1 MPAFTQGLVAVA
13 YLALAGGAV
22 FALANWGGP
31 LGAPYSAGVGA
42 ALALTGAL
50 VHAALARSRRDRLL
64 AEMLHALHRSQSSIA
79 EGVTTLREE
88 LRELVELVDET
99 RANLPGRGYGELAA
113 EMRVLETLLR
123 QAAGSKDEP
132 SLAPSRAPRA
142 VAGPSAPPRDVAE
155 DELLDLIHDSLEH
168 SRIDVYL
175 QPVVSLPQR
184 KPTFYETFSRLR
196 SPEGAEIEPAKY
208 LSVAERTGLI
218 TAIDN
223 NLLFRCVQ
231 LVRRTQRRNLKLGF
245 FCNISPHTLRD
256 TSFFPEFIDFME
268 RNARLAPSLVFEF
281 AQADFASHDGGVRAN
296 LDRLADMGFRFSI
309 DQIETLDI
317 DVAELVDRKVS
328 FLKVEADA
336 LLARLLDGDTEAGLE
351 VHRLLRALDRAGI
364 YLIVEK
370 IESESQVVELLD
382 YGIDFGQGYLF
393 GAPRLSREGE

>member
-1 MPAFTQGLVAVA
+1 MPIFTQGLIAFA

-22 FALANWGGP
+22 FALANWGGEM
-31 LGAPYSAGVGA
+31 GAPYSAAVGA
-42 ALALTGAL
+42 AIALTGAL
-50 VHAALARSRRDRLL
+50 IHGALARSRRDRLL
-64 AEMLHALHRSQSSIA
+64 ADMLRTLHRSQTSIA
-79 EGVTTLREE
+79 KGMTVLREE
-88 LRELVELVDET
+88 LRELVALADET

-123 QAAGSKDEP
+123 QATPEKEGAFVGRR
-132 SLAPSRAPRA
+132 SRRA
-142 VAGPSAPPRDVAE
+142 VAGPSAPPRDVRD
-155 DELLDLIHDSLEH
+155 DEVLDLIHDALEH

-184 KPTFYETFSRLR
+184 KLTFYETFSRLR

-208 LSVAERTGLI
+208 LAVAERTGLI

-231 LVRRTQRRNLKLGF
+231 LVRRAQRRNLKLGF

-268 RNARLAPSLVFEF
+268 RNERLAPSLVFEF
-281 AQADFASHDGGVRAN
+281 AQTDFASHDGGVRTN
-296 LDRLADMGFRFSI
+296 LGRLADMGFRFSI
-309 DQIETLDI
+309 DQIETLEL
-317 DVAELVDRKVS
+317 DVRELVDRRVS
-328 FLKVEADA
+328 FLKVKAEA
-336 LLARLLDGDTEAGLE
+336 LLVRLADGDAGLD
-351 VHRLLRALDRAGI
+351 VHCLLRMLDRAGI

-370 IESESQVVELLD
+370 IESEAQVVELLD

>member
-1 MPAFTQGLVAVA
+1 MPAFTQGLVAFA

-22 FALANWGGP
+22 FALANWGGD

-42 ALALTGAL
+42 AIALTGAL
-50 VHAALARSRRDRLL
+50 IHGALTRSRRDRLL
-64 AEMLHALHRSQSSIA
+64 AEMLRALHRSQTSIA
-79 EGVTTLREE
+79 EGVTVLREE
-88 LRELVELVDET
+88 LRELVTLVDET

-123 QAAGSKDEP
+123 QAAPEDDPALERRRST
-132 SLAPSRAPRA
+132 RA
-142 VAGPSAPPRDVAE
+142 VTGPSAPPRDVGD
-155 DELLDLIHDSLEH
+155 DEVLDLIHDSLEH

-208 LSVAERTGLI
+208 LAVAERTGLI

-268 RNARLAPSLVFEF
+268 RNERLAPSLVFEF

-296 LDRLADMGFRFSI
+296 LGRLADMGFRFSI
-309 DQIETLDI
+309 DQIETLDL
-317 DVAELVDRKVS
+317 DVGELVDRQVS

-336 LLARLLDGDTEAGLE
+336 LLARLVDGDGGLD
-351 VHRLLRALDRAGI
+351 VHRLLRVLDRAGI

-370 IESESQVVELLD
+370 IESEAQVVELLD

>member
-1 MPAFTQGLVAVA
+1 MPAFTQGLVAFA

-22 FALANWGGP
+22 FALANWGGEI
-31 LGAPYSAGVGA
+31 GAPYSAAVGA
-42 ALALTGAL
+42 AIALAGALIHGALT
-50 VHAALARSRRDRLL
+50 RSRRDRLL
-64 AEMLHALHRSQSSIA
+64 GEMLRALHRSQASIA
-79 EGVTTLREE
+79 EGVTVLREE
-88 LRELVELVDET
+88 LRDLATLVDET
-99 RANLPGRGYGELAA
+99 HANLPGRGYGELAA

-123 QAAGSKDEP
+123 QAAPEEATP
-132 SLAPSRAPRA
+132 FERRRAPRA
-142 VAGPSAPPRDVAE
+142 VTGPSAPPRDVGDD
-155 DELLDLIHDSLEH
+155 DEVLDLIHDSLEH

-196 SPEGAEIEPAKY
+196 SSEGAEIEPAKY
-208 LSVAERTGLI
+208 LAVAERTGLI

-268 RNARLAPSLVFEF
+268 RNERLAPSLVFEF
-281 AQADFASHDGGVRAN
+281 AQTDFASHDGGVRAN
-296 LDRLADMGFRFSI
+296 LGRLADMGFRFSI
-309 DQIETLDI
+309 DQIETLDL
-317 DVAELVDRKVS
+317 DVGELVDRQVS

-336 LLARLLDGDTEAGLE
+336 LLARLVDGGLD
-351 VHRLLRALDRAGI
+351 VHRLLRMLDRAGI

-370 IESESQVVELLD
+370 IESEAQVVELLD